1 MAAHVHTHPRCD
13 LGYENRLHPVSS
25 FDIIAV
31 LDDRRAIFSETS
43 CLVDQVNCCN
53 GRPRR
58 MSPAIILDDEN
69 GSTSASAAFSDFYV
83 NKIKL
88 TVHEMT
94 VAHIKSKAY
103 YYYYL
108 LHHKV
113 AHRE

>member
-1 MAAHVHTHPRCD
+1 
-13 LGYENRLHPVSS
+13 
-25 FDIIAV
+25 
-31 LDDRRAIFSETS
+31 
-43 CLVDQVNCCN
+43 
-53 GRPRR
+53 

-103 YYYYL
+103 YYYL